1 MPFLVVSILL
11 VLILS
16 AVVMGY
22 VAVEARKEDRQFWT
36 PEGERLI
43 AEARRRGGDMKG
55 KGDALRQRTQDR
67 VGRSAPRS
75 DKPSDSVGHDQS

>member
-11 VLILS
+11 VLIIS

-22 VAVEARKEDRQFWT
+22 VAVEARKEERQFWT

-43 AEARRRGGDMKG
+43 AEARRRGEGMRDR
-55 KGDALRQRTQDR
+55 GDAFAQRTKQQ
-67 VGRSAPRS
+67 VGRASQRGPKSSGESS
-75 DKPSDSVGHDQS
+75 DDN